1 MADDIDTLHGFKR
14 ITADNLLEPDYGSG
28 FFSRGSEGC
37 VEVFSSVA
45 IDEHVPPSIAAQL
58 EVVRG
63 AMIYGWLYYP
73 LLTLG
78 AEQCHR
84 ILESGARLR
93 CQQLGIKVVRITKE
107 GEERPRSFTALQ
119 NDLIKAGAIAEA
131 DRAMWETG
139 RDLRNWTSHPDNQS
153 ILMPGHAHTILSR
166 TVELLGK
173 LFRPST

>member
-1 MADDIDTLHGFKR
+1 MSDGSNALHGFKR
-14 ITADNLLEPDYGSG
+14 ITAENLLEPDYGSG
-28 FFSRGSEGC
+28 FFSRGAEGC
-37 VEVFSSVA
+37 VEAFSSVT

-78 AEQCHR
+78 SDQCHR

-93 CQQLGIKVVRITKE
+93 CQQLGIKVVRISKE

-119 NDLIKAGAIAEA
+119 NALIKAGAIAEG
-131 DRAMWETG
+131 DREMWDIG
-139 RDLRNWTSHPDNQS
+139 RKLRNWASHPDNQS
-153 ILMPGHAHTILSR
+153 ILMPGHALTILKR